1 MFKHNFKYSLKIL
14 FRNKS
19 LIFWTFIFPII
30 LGTFFKLAFKDIENN
45 EAFHPFD
52 IAVIESNDFNN
63 NEIFKE
69 AIKSVSKSD
78 NKLFNVKY
86 VSKSDA
92 NKLLEDKKVTG
103 YLEFID
109 NDVNIKIN
117 DNGIYETILK
127 FFVDEVNSEKNIINL
142 SINEEV
148 SKGNYDIDN
157 ITSNILDKLNSDV
170 NIKNISRSNLSYTMI
185 EYYISCKNT
194 TYQTEDIMRTENEEI
209 RDHLKYLSLLARDY
223 PSQAA
228 AASEIISTQ
237 ALLKLPK
244 GTEHFMSDL
253 HGENEAFVHILN
265 SASGVIREKV
275 DIVLGE
281 SVPEQTRAELATL
294 IYYPNEKL
302 PRLKAEC
309 TDEEALDHWYTE
321 TLLQLID
328 ICRLVSSKHTREH
341 VRSCLPSSCG
351 YILDELLHAHFEDHD
366 KDLYYGQIVG
376 SIIENGRADR
386 FIVRLCE
393 LIKRLAVD
401 KLHIVGD
408 LFDRGPRP
416 DIILDRLMRHHH
428 VDIQWGNHD
437 VVWMGAA
444 AGSPICVCTV
454 LKTTLAYH
462 NHAMLEDCYG
472 INLRHLQRM
481 AEQFYGND
489 DLTLWMPHTDAARGP
504 YTEGMLHRCAVMHKA
519 VTILMLKMECKVIDR
534 NPDFKMQGRDFLRH
548 IDWKKGTVTL
558 NGQAYPL
565 RDTSFPTVDPADP
578 AALNDDER
586 LVLRKLVESFRQS
599 ERLQQHVEFLYAKGS
614 VYHIE
619 NGNLLYHGVVPMTKN
634 GSFAVE
640 RFEGHNYSGRGLMD
654 YCDERARRG
663 YFAPEGSA
671 ARRSG
676 QDFLWYL
683 WCGKLSPLFG
693 RSAMTTFER
702 LYIADPATHE
712 EVKDPYYT
720 WYNEEAACRRILAE
734 FGLPGTSHI
743 VNGHVPV
750 REKSGESPIKGGGRL
765 VVIDGGFCRA
775 YHEKTGIAG
784 YTLVYSSRTMSL
796 RTHQPFVSAE
806 KAVNENIDIVSQKNI
821 LETENHRILVEET
834 DEGEILRE
842 RVHDLKQL
850 VKAYQLGWIKET
862 CSEDCVW

>member
-1 MFKHNFKYSLKIL
+1 
-14 FRNKS
+14 
-19 LIFWTFIFPII
+19 
-30 LGTFFKLAFKDIENN
+30 
-45 EAFHPFD
+45 
-52 IAVIESNDFNN
+52 
-63 NEIFKE
+63 
-69 AIKSVSKSD
+69 
-78 NKLFNVKY
+78 
-86 VSKSDA
+86 
-92 NKLLEDKKVTG
+92 
-103 YLEFID
+103 
-109 NDVNIKIN
+109 
-117 DNGIYETILK
+117 
-127 FFVDEVNSEKNIINL
+127 
-142 SINEEV
+142 
-148 SKGNYDIDN
+148 
-157 ITSNILDKLNSDV
+157 
-170 NIKNISRSNLSYTMI
+170 
-185 EYYISCKNT
+185 
-194 TYQTEDIMRTENEEI
+194 MRTETDEI
-209 RDHLKYLSLLARDY
+209 RDNLKYLTLLARDY

-275 DIVLGE
+275 NQVLGDT
-281 SVPEQTRAELATL
+281 VPETTRAELATL

-302 PRLKAEC
+302 PQLKAHC
-309 TDEEALDHWYTE
+309 TSEEALEQWYTE

-328 ICRLVSSKHTREH
+328 ICRLVSSKHTRDH
-341 VRSCLPSSCG
+341 VRRCLPSSCG

-386 FIVRLCE
+386 FIERLCE
-393 LIKRLAVD
+393 LIKHLAVD

-416 DIILDRLMRHHH
+416 DIILDLLMRHHN

-444 AGSPICVCTV
+444 AGSPICICTV

-462 NHAMLEDCYG
+462 NHGMLEDRYG

-481 AEQFYGND
+481 AEQFYGEDN
-489 DLTLWMPHTDAARGP
+489 LSIWMPHTDAARGP
-504 YTEGMLHRCAVMHKA
+504 YTKGMLHRCAVMHKA
-519 VTILMLKMECKVIDR
+519 ISILMFKLECQVIDR
-534 NPDFKMQGRDFLRH
+534 NPDFQMQGRDYLRR
-548 IDWKKGTVTL
+548 IDWEKHTVRIGETE
-558 NGQAYPL
+558 YPL

-578 AALNDDER
+578 AALNPDEQ
-586 LVLRKLVESFRQS
+586 LVLTKLVQSFRQS
-599 ERLQQHVEFLYAKGS
+599 EKLQQHVEFLYAKGS

-619 NGNLLYHGVVPMTKN
+619 NGNLLYHGAVPMTAR
-634 GSFAVE
+634 GTFAME
-640 RFEGHNYSGRGLMD
+640 RFEGHRYSGRALMD
-654 YCDERARRG
+654 YCDARARRG
-663 YFAPEGSA
+663 YYAPEDSA
-671 ARRSG
+671 ARQNG

-702 LYIADPATHE
+702 LYVADPATHT

-720 WYNEEAACRRILAE
+720 WYNDEAVCRRILAE

-750 REKSGESPIKGGGRL
+750 REKNGESPIKGGGRL

-796 RTHQPFVSAE
+796 RTHQPFESAE
-806 KAVNENIDIVSQKNI
+806 KAVKENLDIISQKNI
-821 LETENHRILVEET
+821 LETENHRILVEDT
-834 DEGEILRE
+834 DEGEVLRE

-850 VKAYQLGWIKET
+850 VTAYQLGWITEAR
-862 CSEDCVW
+862 CEDHVW

>member
-1 MFKHNFKYSLKIL
+1 M
-14 FRNKS
+14 
-19 LIFWTFIFPII
+19 
-30 LGTFFKLAFKDIENN
+30 ENEKN
-45 EAFHPFD
+45 
-52 IAVIESNDFNN
+52 
-63 NEIFKE
+63 
-69 AIKSVSKSD
+69 
-78 NKLFNVKY
+78 
-86 VSKSDA
+86 
-92 NKLLEDKKVTG
+92 
-103 YLEFID
+103 YLE
-109 NDVNIKIN
+109 
-117 DNGIYETILK
+117 YLAELYPTI
-127 FFVDEVNSEKNIINL
+127 EKAATEIINL
-142 SINEEV
+142 QSVIN
-148 SKGNYDIDN
+148 
-157 ITSNILDKLNSDV
+157 
-170 NIKNISRSNLSYTMI
+170 
-185 EYYISCKNT
+185 
-194 TYQTEDIMRTENEEI
+194 
-209 RDHLKYLSLLARDY
+209 
-223 PSQAA
+223 
-228 AASEIISTQ
+228 
-237 ALLKLPK
+237 LPK
-244 GTEHFMSDL
+244 GTEHFLSDI
-253 HGENEAFVHILN
+253 HGEYEAFSHVLRN
-265 SASGVIREKV
+265 GSGAVRKKIDDVFGHTLGISEK
-275 DIVLGE
+275 
-281 SVPEQTRAELATL
+281 RALATL
-294 IYYPNEKL
+294 IYYPRERLEMEK
-302 PRLKAEC
+302 KQQE
-309 TDEEALDHWYTE
+309 DIDDWYKVM
-321 TLLQLID
+321 LYRLID
-328 ICRLVSSKHTREH
+328 VCKIVSSKYTRAK
-341 VRSCLPSSCG
+341 VRKALPADYG
-351 YILDELLHAHFEDHD
+351 YI
-366 KDLYYGQIVG
+366 
-376 SIIENGRADR
+376 IE
-386 FIVRLCE
+386 E
-393 LIKRLAVD
+393 LITEKPEVLDKEAYYEAIIQTILEIGSAENFIIAVAELIQRLVVD
-401 KLHIVGD
+401 HLHIIGD
-408 LFDRGPRP
+408 IFDRGPEP
-416 DIILDRLMRHHH
+416 YKIMDCLMNYHSL
-428 VDIQWGNHD
+428 DIQWGNHD

-444 AGSPICVCTV
+444 AGSPICICTV

-462 NHAMLEDCYG
+462 NHGMLEDCYG

-558 NGQAYPL
+558 NGQVYPL

-654 YCDERARRG
+654 YCDERARCG

-834 DEGEILRE
+834 DEGETLRE
-842 RVHDLKQL
+842 QVHDLKQL